1 MFQNGAW
8 HARHGGCYCDLFR
21 WRRFGPDKP
30 ATSFLDFLR
39 LKHAQATQETHRTAK
54 DSIRKR
60 LLRRRNN
67 NNDDFILVSMYLA

>member
-1 MFQNGAW
+1 MAHGTLGMLDAIVTFSDGA
-8 HARHGGCYCDLFR
+8 DLD
-21 WRRFGPDKP
+21 P
-30 ATSFLDFLR
+30 THHFLR

-67 NNDDFILVSMYLA
+67 NDDDFILVSMYLA